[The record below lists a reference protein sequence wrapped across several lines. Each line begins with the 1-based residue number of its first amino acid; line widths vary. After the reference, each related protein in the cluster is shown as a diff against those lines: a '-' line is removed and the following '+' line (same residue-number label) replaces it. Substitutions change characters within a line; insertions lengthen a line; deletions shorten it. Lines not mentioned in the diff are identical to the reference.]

1 MNPTHV
7 HLLLNHF
14 PTIGFAIGLVLFV
27 MALLLGKTGLRR
39 ICLVIFF
46 LTAAVTIATY
56 VSGND
61 AREKLK
67 ETPEVS
73 DPLMQVHESAAL
85 LAFVFMQVT
94 GFLSWIG
101 LWIGERP
108 SRFARWNVRLV
119 LIFAVFAF
127 VLMSRAAY
135 MGGAIRHP
143 ETGAAETIPVDPS
156 VPTLPRAW
164 GLFVQDHSWVWP
176 ACETLH
182 FVGLSLLFGVVL
194 ILNLRLLGIGKSMLS
209 AAALSQLLPLG
220 MLGFSMNLVTGMM
233 FFVAS
238 WDVNHYATNV
248 AFQWKVGL
256 MLLAGINLL
265 YFTVFDEPWLLGPKD
280 NAPFT
285 AKVVAATAMVIVLG
299 VIFCGRMLP
308 FLGNSF

>member
-1 MNPTHV
+1 MNPAHV

-27 MALLLGKTGLRR
+27 MSLLLSKAGLRR

-61 AREKLK
+61 AREMLK
-67 ETPEVS
+67 ESPDVS
-73 DPLMQVHESAAL
+73 DPLMQAHESAAL
-85 LAFVFMQVT
+85 GAFVFMQVT

-119 LIFAVFAF
+119 LIFAVFSF

-143 ETGAAETIPVDPS
+143 ETGAAETIPADS
-156 VPTLPRAW
+156 STPTLPREW

-194 ILNLRLLGIGKSMLS
+194 VLNLRLLGIGRGLLS
-209 AAALSQLLPLG
+209 SPALSQLLPLG
-220 MLGFSMNLVTGMM
+220 MLGFALNLMTGMM
-233 FFVAS
+233 FFVATPEQ
-238 WDVNHYATNV
+238 YTGAFFFLKMALIV
-248 AFQWKVGL
+248 AGALNLLGFMLWKSVERVGDGDNAGL
-256 MLLAGINLL
+256 WTKLLAVSGILI
-265 YFTVFDEPWLLGPKD
+265 W
-280 NAPFT
+280 T
-285 AKVVAATAMVIVLG
+285 A
-299 VIFCGRMLP
+299 VIFCGHMLP
-308 FLGNSF
+308 WLGNSF

>member
-1 MNPTHV
+1 MNPAHV

-39 ICLVIFF
+39 VCLVIFF
-46 LTAAVTIATY
+46 LSAAVTIATY

-61 AREKLK
+61 ARELLK
-67 ETPEVS
+67 ENPDVS

-101 LWIGERP
+101 LWVGERSP
-108 SRFARWNVRLV
+108 RFARWNVGLV
-119 LIFAVFAF
+119 LVFAVFTF

-143 ETGAAETIPVDPS
+143 ETLAAETIPVDPS

-194 ILNLRLLGIGKSMLS
+194 LVNLRLLGVGKSMLS

-220 MLGFSMNLVTGMM
+220 MLGFAMNLVTGMM
-233 FFVAS
+233 FFVATPEQYTGAFFFLKMAL
-238 WDVNHYATNV
+238 VV
-248 AFQWKVGL
+248 AGALNLLFFMLGKSLEGVGDGGNAGIWAK
-256 MLLAGINLL
+256 LLAVSAILI
-265 YFTVFDEPWLLGPKD
+265 W
-280 NAPFT
+280 T
-285 AKVVAATAMVIVLG
+285 A
-299 VIFCGRMLP
+299 VIFCGHMLP
-308 FLGNSF
+308 WLGNSF